1 MGKLLREN
9 ADIMT
14 FDVNEYKKECAN
26 DKELLEI
33 KQSELE
39 IYKYEIEEELKGYQ
53 KKNNEVEMKIID
65 INNKAVRIYAE
76 LEREKNLDINDYSKL
91 LGNQRKYNDKRYEL
105 FRDMEDIRIKTED
118 LKTVIKK
125 IENDMEELKK

>member
-39 IYKYEIEEELKGYQ
+39 IYKYEIEEELKAYQ
-53 KKNNEVEMKIID
+53 KKNNIVEMKIID
-65 INNKAVRIYAE
+65 INNKAVRICAE
-76 LEREKNLDINDYSKL
+76 LESEKNLDIDDYSKL
-91 LGNQRKYNDKRYEL
+91 LGNQRKYNDIRYEL

>member
-14 FDVNEYKKECAN
+14 FDVKEYKKECEN

-76 LEREKNLDINDYSKL
+76 LERAKNLDINDYSKL